1 MNVTR
6 QILTTHDAHCADA
19 VIHLLAAK
27 GKLTDAS
34 STPDPEVVIEEI
46 WSRATWVGP
55 IMEGILHEPH
65 CLTHMG
71 SDY

>member
-6 QILTTHDAHCADA
+6 QTFTHDAHCADA

-27 GKLTDAS
+27 GKLGKS

-55 IMEGILHEPH
+55 VMEGILHEPH